1 MFMDPKIGG
10 VIAVFVL
17 FLLISRG
24 VERLLRWMD
33 DKDWILIPNREA
45 MNNAESRMMRMFM
58 EIQAYVE
65 PAKRNVIR
73 QKEERSLKKVEDPSG
88 DDPSNLAAID

>member
-10 VIAVFVL
+10 VIAAFVL

-24 VERLLRWMD
+24 MDRLLRWMD
-33 DKDWILIPNREA
+33 DKDWILLPNRDA
-45 MNNAESRMMRMFM
+45 VNNAESRLLHGLM

-65 PAKRNVIR
+65 PAKRNIIR
-73 QKEERSLKKVEDPSG
+73 QKEEQPLKKEEDQAG
-88 DDPSNLAAID
+88 DDPPGLN